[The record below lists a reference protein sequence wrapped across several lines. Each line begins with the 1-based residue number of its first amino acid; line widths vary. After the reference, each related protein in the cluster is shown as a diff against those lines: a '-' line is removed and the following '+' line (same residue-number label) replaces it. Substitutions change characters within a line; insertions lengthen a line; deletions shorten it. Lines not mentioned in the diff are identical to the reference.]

1 MHTTPN
7 FRYAINLARAPPCR
21 GWCRDVANLAFIN
34 DSPGDQRWTNNQQG
48 KNMKTIRVA
57 NAFKKNAT
65 GRDPLVRVFKKG
77 IEEMLAVV
85 SSKLDSFKIEG
96 GVVTL
101 TVDDGD
107 AADRLVAALGGMRG
121 VDIQVANSTF
131 ETFLVRFN
139 QDQEITAP

>member
-1 MHTTPN
+1 
-7 FRYAINLARAPPCR
+7 
-21 GWCRDVANLAFIN
+21 
-34 DSPGDQRWTNNQQG
+34 
-48 KNMKTIRVA
+48 MKTIRVA